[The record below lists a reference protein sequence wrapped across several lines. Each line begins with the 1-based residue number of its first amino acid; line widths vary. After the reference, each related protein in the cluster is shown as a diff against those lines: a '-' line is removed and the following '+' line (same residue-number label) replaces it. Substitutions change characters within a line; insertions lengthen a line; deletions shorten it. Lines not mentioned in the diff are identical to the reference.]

1 MYTPC
6 TLFSRLFL
14 QIYFFVLSVY
24 TTGRLVT
31 LCCEMWNKVTGFCNS
46 LSFASTV
53 AKYGLCIHKSDDALH
68 SYGHLKFSQNVRMG
82 PEVGRWSVG
91 RSSIFILL
99 TLISYTPLSERSDR
113 RVKTTQLCWVFY
125 TWLTSSTVDSLSVKS
140 ITVTDLYCS
149 RRPMRPWQSCLPDYC
164 GVDWQYT

>member
-1 MYTPC
+1 MTNLMYTPC

-53 AKYGLCIHKSDDALH
+53 
-68 SYGHLKFSQNVRMG
+68 
-82 PEVGRWSVG
+82 
-91 RSSIFILL
+91 FILGEGKVRSL
-99 TLISYTPLSERSDR
+99 YT
-113 RVKTTQLCWVFY
+113 
-125 TWLTSSTVDSLSVKS
+125 
-140 ITVTDLYCS
+140 
-149 RRPMRPWQSCLPDYC
+149 
-164 GVDWQYT
+164 